1 MDSARTATSQG
12 DDCSSSRTTRS
23 RSGVTSVNASEKTPG
38 DVASR
43 RKACNQCKQQKLRCE
58 YVSYESRDQMQI
70 RCRRCHRLD
79 LECKIEEGFRRTR
92 KRRRSADLEDEI
104 HELKRQLNEAQTR
117 SLAISHASSGEEAV
131 AEWTMTTEMN
141 RRHLDSSSNNTIIAY
156 QDDSTLQVA
165 PLSGSIDAIESPGG
179 DTITTEQSRAPGLT
193 TRPEIDQQTPRRLP
207 RGSFNV
213 PRPRVLGNAVLSVE
227 EIEDLFQIF
236 KTYYHPFLPLI
247 DTMRTPH
254 EYYELSGLLF
264 WVIISIAAR
273 RLKSQPTLL
282 PKLAR
287 KVTDLLWRT
296 VRTTPYSVY
305 VVQAI
310 ALLCTWPFPTSSS
323 TSDPTFVLTGLMIQ
337 MGVQMGLNRPVDAQ
351 DFSKAPL
358 ELTDTELAEWTRTWE
373 ACMIISQS
381 ATIGC
386 GLQTPLRQ
394 YGSDI
399 SQGDGIR
406 NNIESAV
413 DNANF
418 RYNLMIETFRSRVT
432 MALMDQP
439 RDARHQPAT
448 RERLILYRLLN
459 KEITEI
465 EGKNLN
471 ISNATGQYNTQFQG
485 PQLTYRIEVKKWHS
499 TAARLH
505 LHAFYLFDHASSEGY
520 EERICALYV
529 TASSLID
536 SSRMLDEREV
546 QFFDY
551 CPFFCYQIFVCASM
565 IVLRIASNGH
575 FRSLVDTTE
584 GMKLV
589 EASIAALRK
598 MSVVNN
604 DLPARLGDVI
614 GFFCALPDPT
624 KIGGTSVE
632 DIQLKQVRNRL
643 SVSVVHDCLVT
654 WRRHFMAETEGSAQR
669 QQGGGLSASSFRTP
683 VGDSPYLGG
692 LSSIGDAQ
700 NMFGLD
706 FSFDN
711 WDFSV

>member
-1 MDSARTATSQG
+1 MDSAMTATSQG
-12 DDCSSSRTTRS
+12 DDCPSSRTTRS

-58 YVSYESRDQMQI
+58 YVSHEARDQMQI

-92 KRRRSADLEDEI
+92 KRRRSADFEDEI

-131 AEWTMTTEMN
+131 AERTMATEMN
-141 RRHLDSSSNNTIIAY
+141 RRHLDSSPNNTIIAY
-156 QDDSTLQVA
+156 RDDSALPVA

-179 DTITTEQSRAPGLT
+179 DTNTTEQSRAPGLT

-207 RGSFNV
+207 RGSFSV
-213 PRPRVLGNAVLSVE
+213 SRPRALGNAVLSVE

-236 KTYYHPFLPLI
+236 KTYYHPFLPVI
-247 DTMRTPH
+247 DTTRTPH

-264 WVIISIAAR
+264 WIIISIAAR

-287 KVTDLLWRT
+287 NVTDLLWRT
-296 VRTTPYSVY
+296 VRTTPYSVHA
-305 VVQAI
+305 VQAI

-323 TSDPTFVLTGLMIQ
+323 TSDPTFMLTGLMIQ

-373 ACMIISQS
+373 ACLIVSQS

-386 GLQTPLRQ
+386 GLQTPLQQ
-394 YGSDI
+394 YGSEI
-399 SQGDGIR
+399 SQSDGIR
-406 NNIESAV
+406 NDIESAV
-413 DNANF
+413 DNAKF
-418 RYNLMIETFRSRVT
+418 KYNLMIETFRSRVT
-432 MALMDQP
+432 AALMDQP

-448 RERLILYRLLN
+448 RERLILYRLFN

-471 ISNATGQYNTQFQG
+471 ISSAT
-485 PQLTYRIEVKKWHS
+485 EVKTWHS

-536 SSRMLDEREV
+536 SSRMLDERQV

-575 FRSLVDTTE
+575 FRSLVDATE

-624 KIGGTSVE
+624 KVGGTTVE

-643 SVSVVHDCLVT
+643 SVSVVHDCLAT
-654 WRRHFMAETEGSAQR
+654 WRKHFMAETEGSAQHQR
-669 QQGGGLSASSFRTP
+669 VEGGGLGASSFRTP
-683 VGDSPYLGG
+683 VGDSPCLGG

>member
-1 MDSARTATSQG
+1 M
-12 DDCSSSRTTRS
+12 
-23 RSGVTSVNASEKTPG
+23 
-38 DVASR
+38 
-43 RKACNQCKQQKLRCE
+43 
-58 YVSYESRDQMQI
+58 
-70 RCRRCHRLD
+70 
-79 LECKIEEGFRRTR
+79 
-92 KRRRSADLEDEI
+92 
-104 HELKRQLNEAQTR
+104 
-117 SLAISHASSGEEAV
+117 
-131 AEWTMTTEMN
+131 
-141 RRHLDSSSNNTIIAY
+141 
-156 QDDSTLQVA
+156 
-165 PLSGSIDAIESPGG
+165 
-179 DTITTEQSRAPGLT
+179 
-193 TRPEIDQQTPRRLP
+193 
-207 RGSFNV
+207 
-213 PRPRVLGNAVLSVE
+213 
-227 EIEDLFQIF
+227 
-236 KTYYHPFLPLI
+236 
-247 DTMRTPH
+247 PH

-264 WVIISIAAR
+264 WVIISIGAR

-287 KVTDLLWRT
+287 NVIDLLWRT
-296 VRTTPYSVY
+296 VRTAPYSVH

-310 ALLCTWPFPTSSS
+310 ALICTWPFPTSSS
-323 TSDPTFVLTGLMIQ
+323 TSDPTFMLTGLMIQ

-358 ELTDTELAEWTRTWE
+358 ELTEKELAEWTRTWE
-373 ACMIISQS
+373 ACMIVSQS

-386 GLQTPLRQ
+386 GLQTPLQQ
-394 YGSDI
+394 YGSGI
-399 SQGDGIR
+399 SQDNGVR
-406 NNIESAV
+406 NDIESAV
-413 DNANF
+413 DNAKF
-418 RYNLMIETFRSRVT
+418 KYNLMIETFRSRVT

-448 RERLILYRLLN
+448 RERLILYRLFN

-471 ISNATGQYNTQFQG
+471 ISSAT
-485 PQLTYRIEVKKWHS
+485 EVKTWHS

-536 SSRMLDEREV
+536 SSRMLDERQV

-575 FRSLVDTTE
+575 FRSLVDATE

-589 EASIAALRK
+589 EASITALRK

-624 KIGGTSVE
+624 KIGGTTVE

-643 SVSVVHDCLVT
+643 SVSVVHDFLAT
-654 WRRHFMAETEGSAQR
+654 WRKHFMAETEGSAQHQR
-669 QQGGGLSASSFRTP
+669 VEGGGLGASSFRTP
-683 VGDSPYLGG
+683 VGESLHLGG